1 MASSSG
7 ARTPRSVSDAT
18 RFTPTTPHAA
28 SKAAESSRFQPPSSA
43 NAAARP
49 VSSKFKDPRRPPPQS
64 QQPPGGGGMPTPGA
78 HINET
83 PEQRVARL
91 RAQHLAAR
99 NAELTFLDKFVDR
112 SRPIL
117 DRVHRF
123 TVLGLIGFTAI
134 ATVVTAYAAFDMMV
148 YNRKRKSEFI
158 AAQKEM
164 EESSLQAAR
173 LAYMRGDA
181 TAEQVALVEEAKAKG
196 IDTSFFS
203 NTSTTTAAKPPAA
216 PAAPAAQPETPSID
230 MNQTGWQV
238 VKGLLFGGLKTQDD
252 VVAGKPRAAGSEAVA
267 AAGGI
272 VKTVEEKAKAA
283 FEKEKENQA
292 SGGMLDK
299 IGTVAAASQP
309 ERTASSIR
317 MSKPNSSSSPAG
329 EAAPATEA
337 SAAPPKKGWFW

>member
-28 SKAAESSRFQPPSSA
+28 SKAGESSRFQPPSSA

-49 VSSKFKDPRRPPPQS
+49 VSSKFKDPRRPPSQS
-64 QQPPGGGGMPTPGA
+64 QQPPGGGGMPSPGA

-83 PEQRVARL
+83 AEQRVARL

-203 NTSTTTAAKPPAA
+203 NTSTTTATKPPAA
-216 PAAPAAQPETPSID
+216 VAAAAAQPETPAMD
-230 MNQTGWQV
+230 MNQTGWQA
-238 VKGLLFGGLKTQDD
+238 VKGFLFGGLKTQDD
-252 VVAGKPRAAGSEAVA
+252 VVAGKPRSE

-272 VKTVEEKAKAA
+272 VKTVEDKAKAA

-299 IGTVAAASQP
+299 IGTAAAASQP
-309 ERTASSIR
+309 ERAASSIR

-329 EAAPATEA
+329 DAAPATDA
-337 SAAPPKKGWFW
+337 SAAPSKKGWFW

>member
-28 SKAAESSRFQPPSSA
+28 SKAGEASRFQPPSSA

-49 VSSKFKDPRRPPPQS
+49 VSSKFRDPRRPPPQS
-64 QQPPGGGGMPTPGA
+64 QQPPGGGMPSPGA

-83 PEQRVARL
+83 AEQRVARL

-203 NTSTTTAAKPPAA
+203 NTSTTTAKPPAA
-216 PAAPAAQPETPSID
+216 VAAQPETPSID
-230 MNQTGWQV
+230 MNQTGWQA
-238 VKGLLFGGLKTQDD
+238 VKGFLFGGLKTQDD
-252 VVAGKPRAAGSEAVA
+252 VVAGKARTAGSEAAA

-272 VKTVEEKAKAA
+272 VKTVEGKAKAA

-299 IGTVAAASQP
+299 IGTAAAAPQT
-309 ERTASSIR
+309 ERAASSIR

-329 EAAPATEA
+329 DAALATDP